1 MVSEEPVRTLARLAL
16 QAEKLPRRDPDRTW
30 GGTGVGITCAICG
43 QSITATDVECAMRY
57 ASDGGTPRVDQFHL
71 HLRCFAA
78 WELERTKT

>member
-30 GGTGVGITCAICG
+30 GGTGVGTTCTICG

-57 ASDGGTPRVDQFHL
+57 ASDGATPRVDQFHL